1 VSRATLVP
9 ITPAVLGWAIRESGY
24 SPEEVAERVGVS
36 PDTLGSWLAR
46 TAQPDLT
53 RFKKLVSVLKRPSA
67 TFLLPG
73 PPTLVR
79 PQVEFRHPP
88 DSGRTLL
95 NPVEQRYLREASRLQ
110 RALAWVL
117 GELQEEPTPLP
128 RAVVG
133 SDVER
138 LGAATRH
145 LLGISDEQQLGWENS
160 SQALGAWRLALENAA
175 VVVLLLPLG
184 KTSCRGFSLWDD
196 RAPLIAVNTWWN
208 NEARMY
214 TLFHEYAHLLSRT
227 NSACVEPSGP
237 MRRQAEDPERWCEG
251 FAAAVLMPW
260 NVVSDYLRSSL
271 GWSPG
276 KALTELDAVRRVARR
291 FKVSMRAA
299 AIRLIERKIATWDLY
314 REIPSWPDEK
324 PPGGGGGGRQ
334 RHQIRLD
341 AYGARTVRLFV
352 RAVRREVLSRS
363 DVTDYLDVGDL
374 DLDKLEAA
382 VNS

>member
-1 VSRATLVP
+1 MSRATLVP

-133 SDVER
+133 SDVSGSGR
-138 LGAATRH
+138 RRGTITAPW
-145 LLGISDEQQLGWENS
+145 GSF
-160 SQALGAWRLALENAA
+160 
-175 VVVLLLPLG
+175 VG
-184 KTSCRGFSLWDD
+184 KTATPGRGS
-196 RAPLIAVNTWWN
+196 
-208 NEARMY
+208 
-214 TLFHEYAHLLSRT
+214 
-227 NSACVEPSGP
+227 
-237 MRRQAEDPERWCEG
+237 
-251 FAAAVLMPW
+251 
-260 NVVSDYLRSSL
+260 
-271 GWSPG
+271 
-276 KALTELDAVRRVARR
+276 
-291 FKVSMRAA
+291 A
-299 AIRLIERKIATWDLY
+299 AILAQ
-314 REIPSWPDEK
+314 PAAPFQAVK
-324 PPGGGGGGRQ
+324 PG
-334 RHQIRLD
+334 
-341 AYGARTVRLFV
+341 
-352 RAVRREVLSRS
+352 
-363 DVTDYLDVGDL
+363 
-374 DLDKLEAA
+374 
-382 VNS
+382 